1 MMNSSF
7 RQVTD
12 VIEYKSSWIDGKR
25 ELLLWPVWA
34 YRVVAPKIVNHNIN
48 VLQKVVLG
56 MCRVGETRIKKMDDR
71 LNLGSDLV
79 AHVFNELTM
88 KGLIEYDGTLTE
100 RARDFF
106 KEDALEDAEQ
116 IVGYVFQDPWSGSL
130 WHRFQE
136 DPFNYSIEIQDNN
149 NPDVLIL
156 KLGTTGSPKMI
167 PALRVSPPEECV
179 PSTPNSREILF
190 AVQKFKRLLK
200 NKRYGLK
207 QNNIESI
214 SDFLD
219 DVPVVNKISVIEE
232 EPVPLYL
239 VSAIHL
245 NQKNSQSKT
254 WFATDPFGLGESWDM
269 RMQIEK
275 ILPKIPSLQDK
286 INRFIGEEILS
297 GIDNY
302 EQFMKNIE
310 EKAVMRL
317 DKMFPKEMYDC
328 PGLFESL
335 LSLQSRY
342 NEYKVRK
349 RPSKR
354 LMKDI
359 IRDAAEPIEAIFSYL
374 LDCYPISIDDVD
386 KTITIDKEHNR
397 SIFNNIGDSFGYKT
411 PLPNGLVTDKN
422 KIIGI
427 IKYNTTTLGP
437 LVLLN
442 LLSARH
448 LPNHPLKMVG
458 KFAPDLFDKIGFVK
472 LNRDPQSHFA
482 KDGKEEYEVNK
493 QVKSTFYIIEK
504 LLRQLEKIEGEK
516 NGKR

>member
-7 RQVTD
+7 SQVTD
-12 VIEYKSSWIDGKR
+12 VIEYKSLYRIDGKR

-34 YRVVAPKIVNHNIN
+34 YRVVAPKIVNQNIN

-56 MCRVGETRIKKMDDR
+56 MSRVGETRIKKMDDK
-71 LNLGSDLV
+71 LNLGSDLI
-79 AHVFNELTM
+79 AHVFNELIM
-88 KGLIEYDGTLTE
+88 KGLIENDGTLTE
-100 RARDFF
+100 RAKDYY
-106 KEDALEDAEQ
+106 KDDALEDAEQ
-116 IVGYVFQDPWSGSL
+116 TVGYVFQDPWSGSL
-130 WHRFQE
+130 WHRFKE
-136 DPFNYSIEIQDNN
+136 DPFNNSIEIQENN
-149 NPDVLIL
+149 NSDVLIL

-167 PALRVSPPEECV
+167 PAFRVFPPNECV
-179 PSTPNSREILF
+179 PTTPNSREILF

-219 DVPVVNKISVIEE
+219 DAPVVNKISVIEE

-239 VSAIHL
+239 VTAIHL

-269 RMQIEK
+269 RKQIEEK
-275 ILPKIPSLQDK
+275 LPEIPSLQDK
-286 INRFIGEEILS
+286 IKRFIGEEIS
-297 GIDNY
+297 AGIDNY

-310 EKAVMRL
+310 EKAVISL
-317 DKMFPKEMYDC
+317 EKMFPKEMYNC

-342 NEYKVRK
+342 DEYKVSK

-359 IRDAAEPIEAIFSYL
+359 IRDAAEPIEAIFSYI
-374 LDCYPISIDDVD
+374 LDCYPISIDEVD
-386 KTITIDKEHNR
+386 KTITIDKDHNR
-397 SIFNNIGDSFGYKT
+397 SIFNSIGDSFGYKT

-422 KIIGI
+422 KIVGI
-427 IKYNTTTLGP
+427 IKYSTTTLGP

-448 LPNHPLKMVG
+448 LPDHPLKMVG
-458 KFAPDLFDKIGFVK
+458 QIAPDLFEIIAFVK
-472 LNRDPQSHFA
+472 SNRDPQSHFA
-482 KDGKEEYEVNK
+482 KERKEEFDVDK
-493 QVKSTFYIIEK
+493 QVKNTFYIIK
-504 LLRQLEKIEGEK
+504 NLLKQLEK
-516 NGKR
+516 N

>member
-1 MMNSSF
+1 MVNTF
-7 RQVTD
+7 RQVSD
-12 VIEYKSSWIDGKR
+12 VIEYKSLYRIDGKR

-34 YRVVAPKIVNHNIN
+34 YRVVAPKIVNHNVN

-56 MCRVGETRIKKMDDR
+56 MCRVGETRIRKMDEK

-79 AHVFNELTM
+79 AHVFNELIM
-88 KGLIEYDGTLTE
+88 KGLIANDGTLTE
-100 RARDFF
+100 RAKDFY
-106 KEDALEDAEQ
+106 KEDELEDAEQ
-116 IVGYVFQDPWSGSL
+116 TVGYVFQDPWSGSL
-130 WHRFQE
+130 WHRFHE
-136 DPFNYSIEIQDNN
+136 DPFNYSIETQENN
-149 NPDVLIL
+149 NSDGLIL

-167 PALRVSPPEECV
+167 PAFRVFPPEECV

-190 AVQKFKRLLK
+190 AVQKYKRLLK
-200 NKRYGLK
+200 NKRYALK
-207 QNNIESI
+207 QNNRQPIHDIPDE
-214 SDFLD
+214 
-219 DVPVVNKISVIEE
+219 VYEVNRISVIEE

-239 VSAIHL
+239 LSAIHL

-269 RMQIEK
+269 RVQIEE
-275 ILPKIPSLQDK
+275 ILSDIPSLQDK
-286 INRFIGEEILS
+286 INKFIGEEIS
-297 GIDNY
+297 AGIDNY

-310 EKAVMRL
+310 EKAVL
-317 DKMFPKEMYDC
+317 SLEKIFSKEMYNC

-342 NEYKVRK
+342 NEYQVRK
-349 RPSKR
+349 RPSMR

-359 IRDAAEPIEAIFSYL
+359 IRDATEPIEAIFSYL
-374 LDCYPISIDDVD
+374 FDCFPISIDEVD
-386 KTITIDKEHNR
+386 KIITIDKEHNR
-397 SIFNNIGDSFGYKT
+397 SIFNSIGDSFGFNT
-411 PLPNGLVTDKN
+411 PLPDGLVTDKS

-448 LPNHPLKMVG
+448 LPNHPLRKIG
-458 KFAPDLFDKIGFVK
+458 KNAPDIFEKIGFVK

-482 KDGKEEYEVNK
+482 KDGKEEFDVYN

-504 LLRQLEKIEGEK
+504 ILKQLE
-516 NGKR
+516 NN

>member
-7 RQVTD
+7 SQVTD
-12 VIEYKSSWIDGKR
+12 VIEYKSLYRINGKR

-34 YRVVAPKIVNHNIN
+34 YRVVAPKIVNQNIN

-56 MCRVGETRIKKMDDR
+56 MSRVGETRIKKMDDK
-71 LNLGSDLV
+71 LSLGSDLI
-79 AHVFNELTM
+79 AHVFNELIM
-88 KGLIEYDGTLTE
+88 KGLIENDGTLTE
-100 RARDFF
+100 RAKDYY
-106 KEDALEDAEQ
+106 KNDALEDAEQ
-116 IVGYVFQDPWSGSL
+116 TVGYVFQDPWSGSL
-130 WHRFQE
+130 WHRFKE
-136 DPFNYSIEIQDNN
+136 DPFNNLIEIQENN
-149 NPDVLIL
+149 NSSGLIL

-167 PALRVSPPEECV
+167 PAFRVFPPNECV
-179 PSTPNSREILF
+179 PTTPNSREILF

-207 QNNIESI
+207 HNNRQSI
-214 SDFLD
+214 RDLPD
-219 DVPVVNKISVIEE
+219 EVYGIHKISVIEE

-239 VSAIHL
+239 VTGIHL

-269 RMQIEK
+269 RKQIEEK
-275 ILPKIPSLQDK
+275 LPEIPSLQDK
-286 INRFIGEEILS
+286 IKRFIGEEIS
-297 GIDNY
+297 AGIDNY

-310 EKAVMRL
+310 EKAVISL
-317 DKMFPKEMYDC
+317 EKMFSREMYNC

-342 NEYKVRK
+342 DEYKIRK
-349 RPSKR
+349 IPLKR

-359 IRDAAEPIEAIFSYL
+359 IRDAAEPIEAIFSYI
-374 LDCYPISIDDVD
+374 LDCYPISIDEVD
-386 KTITIDKEHNR
+386 KIITIDKEHNR
-397 SIFNNIGDSFGYKT
+397 SIFNNIGESFGYKT
-411 PLPNGLVTDKN
+411 PLPGGLVTDKN

-448 LPNHPLKMVG
+448 LPDHPLKMVG
-458 KFAPDLFDKIGFVK
+458 QIAPDLFERIGYVK

-482 KDGKEEYEVNK
+482 KNGKEEFDVDN

-504 LLRQLEKIEGEK
+504 LLKQLEK
-516 NGKR
+516 N